1 LKEGLGKSPYGR
13 YTARA
18 SEAFAGALAFPDR
31 DEENRLLLD
40 IQFGFKRKR
49 ARLRGFSRGSWKF
62 LSETA
67 GATLEA

>member
-1 LKEGLGKSPYGR
+1 LKEGLGKGACGR
-13 YTARA
+13 YTARV

-31 DEENRLLLD
+31 DEETWLLLD
-40 IQFGFKRKR
+40 IQPGFKRKR
-49 ARLRGFSRGSWKF
+49 ARLRGFSSGSWKF